1 MDDREVGRRIAHW
14 RRRRGLTQSLFA
26 VRVGKSK
33 SWVEKVE
40 AGTRRASLVQ
50 LDQIA
55 AVLRIDLGL
64 LIRQDRPPAGR
75 ECLDG
80 VEIGRLRDALLRYE
94 AITATFSRVDGADSR
109 APAVNDVAAAVRHCW
124 MSFQASRYSLLG
136 RNLPGLIASAQ
147 WAIREQP
154 AEQGSEAWGLL
165 SQTYQLAAST
175 LRKCGEPGLEV
186 VAAERAHATAERA
199 GDALRIAGASFRLAN
214 AELVMGDSRR
224 AAEMAVTLAGKVAN
238 DLTSTSADLMSLYG
252 HILLQA
258 AMAAARHEDRPAV
271 RDLLAEADTAAS
283 RLGRYSNACY
293 VAFGPANVCVHR
305 VSALVNL
312 GDGDLAVEAAC
323 DLTEAQLR
331 ALPRERRATHMVT
344 FGVACSQAGHR
355 DAAVRA
361 LLDAEQ
367 IAAEEVRCREPARG
381 LIGDLLRRARGG
393 PPFELS
399 GLAERAGVNP

>member
-14 RRRRGLTQSLFA
+14 RRRRGLTQSLLA

-80 VEIGRLRDALLRYE
+80 VEIGHLRDALLRYE

-109 APAVNDVAAAVRHCW
+109 APAVNDVAAA
-124 MSFQASRYSLLG
+124 LLDELSG
-136 RNLPGLIASAQ
+136 IA
-147 WAIREQP
+147 I
-154 AEQGSEAWGLL
+154 
-165 SQTYQLAAST
+165 
-175 LRKCGEPGLEV
+175 
-186 VAAERAHATAERA
+186 
-199 GDALRIAGASFRLAN
+199 F
-214 AELVMGDSRR
+214 
-224 AAEMAVTLAGKVAN
+224 
-238 DLTSTSADLMSLYG
+238 
-252 HILLQA
+252 
-258 AMAAARHEDRPAV
+258 AARTEPA
-271 RDLLAEADTAAS
+271 
-283 RLGRYSNACY
+283 
-293 VAFGPANVCVHR
+293 GPANVCVHR

-361 LLDAEQ
+361 FWTPSRSL
-367 IAAEEVRCREPARG
+367 PK
-381 LIGDLLRRARGG
+381 
-393 PPFELS
+393 
-399 GLAERAGVNP
+399 